1 MLKTNLELHN
11 EETCPVLEDV
21 EVPKVL
27 GDIVEALMGAV
38 FIDSGFD
45 LAQVWSSFRALF
57 PEMEQVI
64 R

>member
-1 MLKTNLELHN
+1 M
-11 EETCPVLEDV
+11 
-21 EVPKVL
+21 PKVL